1 MKLNDV
7 ACNFH
12 HLGIPTREKRPGE
25 RYSRRFGMYT
35 SDGDCRAMRIQWHRF
50 EADSPLHPLIQNV
63 PHAAFKVDDLE
74 RAIAGYN
81 VLLGPYEPI
90 PNFRVAIIEDSGQP
104 IEFVH
109 TNLTDEQLWDYAKK
123 NNIL

>member
-1 MKLNDV
+1 V
-7 ACNFH
+7 
-12 HLGIPTREKRPGE
+12 
-25 RYSRRFGMYT
+25 
-35 SDGDCRAMRIQWHRF
+35 RA
-50 EADSPLHPLIQNV
+50 AAALIQNV